1 MTTSTRVAAPA
12 QAPPGSSAGR
22 PTGTNRWVSRVAVAV
37 GLLALAT
44 RGWVAWHGYYYLDDF
59 VFMAKAVQHHPFD
72 PHYLLEPYNSHL
84 MPGSYLWVWA
94 LTHALPFNYGA
105 VVVTTMLLQAA
116 LAVLFYSLLRRLF
129 GSTLLV
135 LVPFA
140 VFVLSPVTLPATLWW
155 AAAVN
160 QVPQQLAMVT
170 VLLAHTA
177 YLRTGRL
184 RQGLAGPL
192 ALVGGLLF
200 SEKTLLVVPLV
211 VALTLAFFT
220 EGSPW
225 QRVLRGGRTHL
236 KLWIAYA
243 AVAVPYTAYYLIAVP
258 SPARHPGQ
266 GAGIVQLVM
275 ESFGRAVL
283 PGLLG
288 GPWTWVQIGYA
299 GALADPSPFAAAVA
313 VVVTTGVV
321 VATCLL
327 RRHAWRGWALAL
339 GYALLNLVL
348 LVVSR
353 AAFIGPVIA
362 DEYRYVTDLALVAA
376 LGLGLATIPLAGRWH
391 GVTATRLEPRE
402 SVRSW
407 LQGPSV
413 RELVAELPRPG
424 LPAGA
429 LAVVVALAASATW
442 STLAYDRYWRVNPA
456 RPYVQTAR
464 AELSGAGSEP
474 VLAEGYVPPEVAW
487 ALLGRYATVGEL
499 LSPLPHP
506 PRTLADG
513 PASDTLWMLDARGR
527 LQRAA
532 VSGFDAKA
540 GPDKECGWRLG
551 QEAVRIPMRRETL
564 PFSWTLRIG
573 YLASRATSAVV
584 TVNGKATTVPFHAGV
599 GAVFLGV
606 QGAVS
611 EIAVSPVADEGVTV
625 CTDDVVVGAPVPVG
639 GS

>member
-1 MTTSTRVAAPA
+1 MTSATGVAAPA
-12 QAPPGSSAGR
+12 QAAPSSPVAS
-22 PTGTNRWVSRVAVAV
+22 PAGTNRWVSRVAVAI

-44 RGWVAWHGYYYLDDF
+44 RGWVAWRGYYYLDDF
-59 VFMAKAVQHHPFD
+59 TFMAKAVEHHPLD

-84 MPGSYLWVWA
+84 MPGAYLWVWA

-105 VVVTTMLLQAA
+105 VVVTTMLVQAV

-129 GSTLLV
+129 GSTPLV

-160 QVPQQLAMVT
+160 QVPQQVAVVA

-211 VALTLAFFT
+211 VGLTLMFFT
-220 EGSPW
+220 DGSPW
-225 QRVLRGGRTHL
+225 QRVLRGVRRHMA
-236 KLWIAYA
+236 LWLAYV
-243 AVAVPYTAYYLIAVP
+243 AVAVPYAAYYLVAVP

-321 VATCLL
+321 AATCLL
-327 RRHAWRGWALAL
+327 RRQAWRGWALAL

-353 AAFIGPVIA
+353 AAFIGPVIG

-391 GVTATRLEPRE
+391 SASVTRLVPRE

-407 LQGPSV
+407 LRAPSV

-424 LPAGA
+424 LPAGVV
-429 LAVVVALAASATW
+429 AVVVTLAASATW
-442 STLAYDRYWRVNPA
+442 STLAYDRYWRINPA

-464 AELSGAGSEP
+464 AELSGASSTP

-487 ALLGRYATVGEL
+487 ALLGRYATVGKL
-499 LSPLPHP
+499 LSPLPHA

-513 PASDTLWMLDARGR
+513 PASDTLWMLDPEGR
-527 LQRAA
+527 LRRAA
-532 VSGFDAKA
+532 VSGFEAKA
-540 GPDKECGWRLG
+540 GPDKGCGWRLG
-551 QEAVRIPMRRETL
+551 QEAVHIPLRRATL

-584 TVNGKATTVPFHAGV
+584 TVNGRATTVPFHAGV
-599 GAVFLGV
+599 GAVFVGV

-611 EIAVSPVADEGVTV
+611 DVAVSHVTDDGVTV

-639 GS
+639 SS